1 MFFMASANIEI
12 NPGVSTKTYHKDTSN
27 ACQRSPAKKKDNTNV
42 NLSALQKKH
51 ENKNNKKKTQQK
63 TDQN

>member
-1 MFFMASANIEI
+1 MLVKEA
-12 NPGVSTKTYHKDTSN
+12 
-27 ACQRSPAKKKDNTNV
+27 QRKKKDNTNV